1 MPSLTVKNRT
11 YDRMKFVTTIVLP
24 ALGALYFGLAGI
36 WGFPYGEQ
44 VVGTITLLVT
54 FLGICLKISDTT
66 YKKVPEVFDG
76 TLVVNDTNPDR
87 DIYRFELDSDIIELG
102 QKDSLK
108 LRVRNPLKDAS
119 QE

>member
-1 MPSLTVKNRT
+1 MPSLSVKNRT

-54 FLGICLKISDTT
+54 FLGVCLKISDSS
-66 YKKVPEVFDG
+66 YKKLPEAYDG
-76 TLVVNDTNPDR
+76 ALVVNDTDPDH
-87 DIYRFELDSDIIELG
+87 DIYRIELDTDIIELG
-102 QKDSLK
+102 KKDSLK
-108 LRVRNPLKDAS
+108 LRVDNPLRGES